1 MLRSTPGHIQ
11 LSMDNVDTVGDV
23 WFDNDEVLEVE
34 ELDVTAEEEE
44 VDGALEL
51 LVETEL
57 ETGGAVVDDE
67 TAVETELLELG
78 VEDVLVVVV
87 LLLGR
92 VTT

>member
-1 MLRSTPGHIQ
+1 
-11 LSMDNVDTVGDV
+11 MDNVDTVGDV